1 MVITDTSIRR
11 PVLATVLNLLLIL
24 IGIISYDRL
33 TVREY
38 PNIDLPV
45 VTVETKY
52 PGASASIM
60 ESQVTSTLED
70 SLAGIEG
77 IDFMTS
83 ISRSEVS
90 QITIV
95 FKLDR
100 DADNAANDVR
110 DRVGRVRGALP
121 DDVEE
126 PVVAKVEADAQPII
140 WLAMSSDRHDKLEI
154 SEVADQQ
161 VRDRLQTISGVA
173 SVRIFGD
180 RRFAMRIWLDPVRL
194 AAFNLTTQD
203 VENALRAQNLEV
215 PSGRI
220 ESSDREFTVLA
231 ETDLKTPQEFRD
243 IVLRDIDGYLV
254 RLADVARVELGP
266 EDERVVT
273 RYKGDQAVA
282 MGVVKQS
289 VANPL
294 DISKGIRELLPE
306 LIKTLPEGMTIEVA
320 YDSSVFIERSIEGV
334 FKTIFEAVALVIL
347 VIFLFLRSVRA
358 TLIPM
363 VTIPVSLI
371 GVFAMMYMFG
381 YSINVLTLLAMVL
394 AVGLVVDDAIVVLEN
409 IHRYVEKGLHP
420 FKAALK
426 GSSEIA
432 FAVIAMTLTLV
443 AVFAPIAF
451 SLGRTGKLFTEFALT
466 LAGAVLVSG
475 FTALTLSTMMSSKL
489 LRHQERHNWFYMAGE
504 RALNGLN
511 VGYQRLL
518 GFILRV
524 RWVILVLM
532 LGIGVGSY
540 MLFDSLKSEL
550 APIEDRSF
558 FMTWGMAPQGSTVDY
573 TDRYSKQVEGI
584 TATVPEVKTT
594 FTVVGFP
601 VVTETLSFNILE
613 FWENRERP
621 AKAITSELT
630 PKLYGG
636 ITGLMSVAIN
646 PPSLGQSPINKNLE
660 VVIQTTGSYQDL
672 NTLVDKVMARARENK
687 ALVFLDS
694 DLKLNKPELKV
705 SVDRDKAAAT
715 EVNID
720 TLGRTLET
728 LLGGRKVT
736 RFKRGS
742 EQYEVMVQ
750 VADDGRR
757 EPSDLDNI
765 YVRGRGEEMIQL
777 SNLVSMEER
786 VAPKELN
793 HFDKL
798 RATVISANLA
808 PGYSLGEALSF
819 MEQQVDEAAEGK
831 VQLQYKGES
840 REFKESGNTMFFAFV
855 LALGFIY
862 LVLAAQFES
871 FIDPLIILVSVPLAV
886 GGALLALTLTG
897 GTLNIYSQIGMIT
910 LVGLIT
916 KHGILI
922 VEFANQIQRR
932 GEGSKLEAVVEAAS
946 LRLRP
951 ILMTTAAM
959 VLGAIPLALATGAG
973 AEGRQQIGWVIVGG
987 MSIGTLFTLFVVP
1000 VVYSWIARTHEPIG
1014 DETMAEA

>member
-24 IGIISYDRL
+24 VGLISYDRL

-45 VTVETKY
+45 VTVETSY

-60 ESQVTSTLED
+60 ESQITSTLED

-90 QITIV
+90 QITIT

-100 DADNAANDVR
+100 DPDIAANDVR
-110 DRVGRVRGALP
+110 DRVGRVRGQLP

-140 WLAMSSDRHDKLEI
+140 WMAMSSDRHNKLEI
-154 SEVADQQ
+154 SEVADQV
-161 VRDRLQTISGVA
+161 VRDQLQTINGVA
-173 SVRIFGD
+173 SVEIFGE
-180 RRFAMRIWLDPVRL
+180 RRYAMRIWLDPVRL

-203 VENALRAQNLEV
+203 VENALRGQNLEV

-231 ETDLKTPQEFRD
+231 ETDLKTPHEFSE
-243 IVLRDIDGYLV
+243 IILRDIDGYLV
-254 RLADVARVELGP
+254 RLGDVARVELGP

-273 RYKGDQAVA
+273 RYKGETAVA
-282 MGVVKQS
+282 LGVVKQS

-294 DISKGIRELLPE
+294 EISQGISELLPS
-306 LIKTLPEGMTIEVA
+306 LIKTLPEGMTIDVA
-320 YDSSVFIERSIEGV
+320 YDSSVFIQRSIEGV
-334 FKTIFEAVALVIL
+334 FTTIFEAVALVIL

-371 GVFAMMYMFG
+371 GVFAMMYGFG

-420 FKAALK
+420 IKAALK

-443 AVFAPIAF
+443 AVFAPISF

-475 FTALTLSTMMSSKL
+475 FTALTLSTMMSSRL
-489 LRHQERHNWFYMAGE
+489 LRHQEQHNWFYNLGE
-504 RALNGLN
+504 KALGGLIS
-511 VGYQRLL
+511 GYQNLL
-518 GFILRV
+518 GFTLRIRWLIL
-524 RWVILVLM
+524 LLA
-532 LGIGVGSY
+532 LGVGGGSY
-540 MLFDSLKSEL
+540 VLFNGLQSEL

-573 TDRYSKQVEGI
+573 TNRYSKQMEAI
-584 TATVPEVKTT
+584 TGTVPEVKTT

-601 VVTETLSFNILE
+601 VVTETLAFSNLQ
-613 FWENRERP
+613 FWEDRERA
-621 AKAITSELT
+621 AKDITNELT
-630 PKLYGG
+630 PQLYGG
-636 ITGLMSVAIN
+636 VAGLMGVAIN

-660 VVIQTTGSYQDL
+660 VVIQSTGSYQELDDL
-672 NTLVDKVMARARENK
+672 VQKVMARARENQS
-687 ALVFLDS
+687 LIFLDN

-705 SVDRDKAAAT
+705 SVDRDKAAVT
-715 EVNID
+715 DVNID

-728 LLGGRKVT
+728 MLGGRKVT

-750 VADDGRR
+750 VENEVRR
-757 EPSDLDNI
+757 DPGDLNNI
-765 YVRGRGEEMIQL
+765 YVRGRGGEMVQL
-777 SNLVSMEER
+777 SNLVTLEER

-798 RATVISANLA
+798 RAAVISANLA

-819 MEQQVDEAAEGK
+819 MEQQVDEVAEGK

-840 REFKESGNTMFFAFV
+840 REFRESGNTMLFAFI

-871 FIDPLIILVSVPLAV
+871 FVDPLIILVSVPLAI
-886 GGALLALTLTG
+886 GGALLALKLTG

-932 GEGSKLEAVVEAAS
+932 GSSKLDAVIEAAS

-959 VLGAIPLALATGAG
+959 VLGAVPLALAAGAG

-987 MSIGTLFTLFVVP
+987 MSLGTLFTLFVVP
-1000 VVYSWIARTHEPIG
+1000 VVYSLIAGTHKPID
-1014 DETMAEA
+1014 DEGRS

>member
-11 PVLATVLNLLLIL
+11 PVLATVMNLLLIL
-24 IGIISYDRL
+24 IGVISYDRL

-45 VTVETKY
+45 VTVETTY

-90 QITIV
+90 QITIT

-140 WLAMSSDRHDKLEI
+140 WLAMSSDRHNKLEI
-154 SEVADQQ
+154 SEVADQI
-161 VRDRLQTISGVA
+161 VRDRLQTINGVA
-173 SVRIFGD
+173 SVEIFGE
-180 RRFAMRIWLDPVRL
+180 RRYAMRIWLDPVRL
-194 AAFNLTTQD
+194 AAINLTTQD
-203 VENALRAQNLEV
+203 VENALRGQNLEV

-220 ESSDREFTVLA
+220 ESVDREFTVLA
-231 ETDLKTPQEFRD
+231 QTDLRTPQEFGD
-243 IVLRDIDGYLV
+243 IILRDIDGYLV
-254 RLADVARVELGP
+254 RLRDVARIELGP

-273 RYKGDQAVA
+273 RYKGETAVA
-282 MGVVKQS
+282 LGVVKQS

-294 DISKGIRELLPE
+294 EISQGISDLLPT
-306 LIKTLPEGMTIEVA
+306 LIEAIPDGMTIEVA
-320 YDSSVFIERSIEGV
+320 YDSSIFIERSIEGV
-334 FKTIFEAVALVIL
+334 FTTIFEAVALVIL

-371 GVFAMMYMFG
+371 GVFAMMYALG

-409 IHRYVEKGLHP
+409 IHRYIEKGLDP
-420 FKAALK
+420 IKAAIK

-443 AVFAPIAF
+443 AVFAPISF

-475 FTALTLSTMMSSKL
+475 FTALTLSTMMSSRL
-489 LRHQERHNWFYMAGE
+489 LRHQQQHNWFYDVGE
-504 RALNGLN
+504 RVLSGMIS
-511 VGYQRLL
+511 GYQGVL
-518 GFILRV
+518 GFTLKLRWLILFLAV
-524 RWVILVLM
+524 
-532 LGIGVGSY
+532 GVGAGCYLLYSG
-540 MLFDSLKSEL
+540 LQQEL

-573 TDRYSKQVEGI
+573 TNHYSRQMEAI
-584 TATVPEVKTT
+584 TATVPEVNTT

-601 VVTETLSFNILE
+601 VVTETLAFSNMK
-613 FWENRERP
+613 FWEERDRP
-621 AKAITSELT
+621 AKDITSELT

-636 ITGLMSVAIN
+636 VTGLMGVAIN
-646 PPSLGQSPINKNLE
+646 PPPLGQSPINKNLE
-660 VVIQTTGSYQDL
+660 VVIQTTGSYKELDG
-672 NTLVDKVMARARENK
+672 LVQKVMARARENQ
-687 ALVFLDS
+687 ALVFLDN

-705 SVDRDKAAAT
+705 NVNRDKAAAT
-715 EVNID
+715 DVSID
-720 TLGRTLET
+720 TVGRTLET
-728 LLGGRKVT
+728 MLGGRKVT
-736 RFKRGS
+736 RFKRGA
-742 EQYEVMVQ
+742 EQYDVIVQ
-750 VADDGRR
+750 IEDEDRR
-757 EPSDLDNI
+757 DPNDLNNI
-765 YVRGRGEEMIQL
+765 YVRGRGGEMIQL
-777 SNLVSMEER
+777 ANLVSMEEG

-798 RATVISANLA
+798 RAAVISANLA
-808 PGYSLGEALSF
+808 PGYSLGEAISF
-819 MEQQVDEAAEGK
+819 MEQQVEEVAEGK
-831 VQLQYKGES
+831 VQLRYKGET
-840 REFKESGNTMFFAFV
+840 REFKESGDTMMFAFI

-871 FIDPLIILVSVPLAV
+871 FIDPFIILISVPLAI

-932 GEGSKLEAVVEAAS
+932 GSEKIDAVIEAAS

-959 VLGAIPLALATGAG
+959 VLGAIPLALASGAG

-1000 VVYSWIARTHEPIG
+1000 VVYSLIARTHESIEG
-1014 DETMAEA
+1014 EETA